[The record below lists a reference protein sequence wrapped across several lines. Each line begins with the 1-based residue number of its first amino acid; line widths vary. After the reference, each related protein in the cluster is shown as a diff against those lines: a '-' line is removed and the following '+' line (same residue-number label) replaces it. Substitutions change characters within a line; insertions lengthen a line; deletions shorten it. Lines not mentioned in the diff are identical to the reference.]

1 MADALG
7 SYPQFRLNFE
17 QQGKRAKD
25 LLKAARAGEA
35 EALARFKSPP
45 RLAEAQYLIA
55 RELRFDNWASMKRH
69 ISEMTLAREAMH
81 ASAPD
86 SDLPTLHIRCG
97 HDLQESLKEAGFGG
111 DYYVDIYPYIIG
123 PVREGSGYLEQRARH
138 IVDCYG
144 DQFDPPLEYEGQL
157 RSLKDKERE
166 LHDSADYERV
176 VLWFEHDVTDQLS
189 LIHLLGHYA
198 THRRPS
204 RLELVSISDFPGA
217 RRFTGL
223 GELPPEAL
231 RLLWTTRKPVSAV
244 QLRLGLDA
252 WRALA
257 NPDPLPLA
265 AIMRSATPA
274 LPLLAR
280 ALHRHLRELPS
291 STNGLSLTEEMALT
305 LMAQPLP
312 RWGGNVNLAKIYSA
326 MHWDIDPLPGQG
338 DLHVR
343 DRVLNMEGASARVFE
358 RRAGVGPDGNSR
370 SPWTDILSIT
380 DLGRV
385 VLKGGFDFMSL
396 TPPSRWVGGVQIGAG
411 MPDWRWDYEA
421 RDAVRLSS

>member
-25 LLKAARAGEA
+25 LLKAARAGEV

-144 DQFDPPLEYEGQL
+144 DQFDPPLDYEGQL
-157 RSLKDKERE
+157 RSLEDKERE

-231 RLLWTTRKPVSAV
+231 RLLWTTRKPVSAA

-291 STNGLSLTEEMALT
+291 GTNGLSLTEEMALT

-358 RRAGVGPDGNSR
+358 RRAGFGPEGNSR
-370 SPWTDILSIT
+370 PPWTDILSIT
-380 DLGRV
+380 DLGRA

-411 MPDWRWDYEA
+411 MPDWRWDYKA
-421 RDAVRLSS
+421 GDAVRLSS